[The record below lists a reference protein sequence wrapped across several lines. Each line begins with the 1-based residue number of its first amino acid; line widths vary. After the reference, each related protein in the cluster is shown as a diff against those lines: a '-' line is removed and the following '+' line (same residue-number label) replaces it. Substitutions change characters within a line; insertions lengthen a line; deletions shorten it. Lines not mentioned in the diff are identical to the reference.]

1 MNCRPRIRLIQFIL
15 MKRIKLILLIGAAL
29 AAAGSLI
36 VAAEKADAKKSAKTH
51 AGMAEKHVIL
61 TPADL
66 KWGDPPPGLPAG
78 AKVAVLEGDPTKK
91 GPYTIRLQS
100 PDGYKVLPHTHPTS
114 EQVTV
119 ISGTFF
125 LGAGPKFDETAGK
138 ELSAGSFAVM
148 PAGMQHF
155 AWVKGET
162 VIQVHGLG
170 PFQIIYVNPADDPRK
185 K

>member
-1 MNCRPRIRLIQFIL
+1 
-15 MKRIKLILLIGAAL
+15 MKRLKLILLIGAA
-29 AAAGSLI
+29 ATVAGSLL
-36 VAAEKADAKKSAKTH
+36 VAAEKADPKKPAKEHT
-51 AGMAEKHVIL
+51 GMAEGHMVL

-78 AKVAVLEGDPTKK
+78 AKLAVLEGDPTKK

-100 PDGYKVLPHTHPTS
+100 PDGYKVLPHTHPTP
-114 EQVTV
+114 EKITV

-125 LGAGPKFDETAGK
+125 LGTGSKFDEAAGK
-138 ELSAGSFAVM
+138 EMGAGSFAVM

-162 VIQVHGLG
+162 VVQIHGTG
-170 PFQIIYVNPADDPRK
+170 PFQIVYVNPADDPRK